1 MKKKL
6 LALCATA
13 LLFSGCFESS
23 GTTSGSGTSTTS
35 GYPQG
40 VPSYTTSV
48 TPGHSERTTESAS
61 EEADVKHEMVCPYS
75 AAEIAQAYKELNA
88 AHVKRIKRSLTKGSG
103 SEATWSFAKVEAQEA
118 AGLTNDSKR
127 DYKNTNKTYLIVA
140 PTGDGSNVDVTF
152 IAYPYG
158 DDSKP
163 PMYLKERMY
172 KSDIFQ
178 RSSTASDPLR
188 AILPRRPRIGSS
200 ELGGFSPNPFQPAER
215 NNTVVMPQPRTI
227 NVLPTIDVLGRMGDA
242 TFSVVEYSGQVS
254 EKDLIVTNTIFIESS
269 DMPKRGDFR
278 RFQLINERLLSSLP
292 EGDLGQLSVGETLLI
307 TAVRNSSNEELVTIF
322 EPVSQSEPLVAHTFN
337 LAKGRAASISR
348 FKKLLTQKL
357 KGLNKGGRVYVYGD
371 NVSSLNIADAI
382 YEFDVELVRRPITI
396 TKNIAATD
404 RKLVGSFKM
413 RFDPETTVISD
424 GIPVTEDHLRAMG
437 LPLYDLEE
445 WVAQEK
451 NIRAMVEG
459 RHRRIIR
466 TKQEFIDELQYGESD
481 EIMLFAHSNGDRIY
495 FGEESVSK
503 EEIEALP
510 PRQTPHTRTRMAMI
524 ISCEFGSLSEGRSR
538 WLLWRQPKSFAE
550 LLIEKN
556 YFDSVVAP
564 DHLVK
569 HSEAKEIIRMAL
581 TGATM
586 RSIHKTRPGWNKVAT
601 LNQRDNQ
608 TKNNYETQ
616 HVPSQ
621 S

>member
-1 MKKKL
+1 
-6 LALCATA
+6 
-13 LLFSGCFESS
+13 
-23 GTTSGSGTSTTS
+23 
-35 GYPQG
+35 
-40 VPSYTTSV
+40 
-48 TPGHSERTTESAS
+48 
-61 EEADVKHEMVCPYS
+61 MVCPYS
-75 AAEIAQAYKELNA
+75 AAEIAESYKELIA
-88 AHVKRIKRSLTKGSG
+88 VHVMRIKRSLTKGSG
-103 SEATWSFAKVEAQEA
+103 GEATWSFAKVEAQEA

-127 DYKNTNKTYLIVA
+127 DYTNTNKTYLIAA

-163 PMYLKERMY
+163 PIYLKERMY
-172 KSDIFQ
+172 KSGISPS
-178 RSSTASDPLR
+178 SSTASDFLGAR
-188 AILPRRPRIGSS
+188 LPRRLGTGS
-200 ELGGFSPNPFQPAER
+200 ELGGFGPNPFQPAER
-215 NNTVVMPQPRTI
+215 NNEVEMPQSRTI
-227 NVLPTIDVLGRMGDA
+227 TVLPTRVVLERIGDA
-242 TFSVVEYSGQVS
+242 TFSVVEYSGQIS
-254 EKDLIVTNTIFIESS
+254 EKDLIMTNTIFIESS
-269 DMPKRGDFR
+269 DMPKGGDFR
-278 RFQLINERLLSSLP
+278 RFQLVNERLLSSLP
-292 EGDLGQLSVGETLLI
+292 EGDLGQLSAGETLLV
-307 TAVRNSSNEELVTIF
+307 TAVRNSNNEQLVTIF
-322 EPVSQSEPLVAHTFN
+322 DPVSQSGPLVAHTFN

-371 NVSSLNIADAI
+371 NLSSVNIADAI
-382 YEFDVELVRRPITI
+382 YDFDVELVRRPITI

-404 RKLVGSFKM
+404 RKLAGSFKM

-437 LPLYDLEE
+437 LPLYDLEK
-445 WVAQEK
+445 WLAQGK

-459 RHRRIIR
+459 RYRRIIR
-466 TKQEFIDELQYGESD
+466 TKQEFIDELQHGESD
-481 EIMLFAHSNGDRIY
+481 EIMLFAHSDGDRIY

-510 PRQTPHTRTRMAMI
+510 PRQTPHTRTRVAMI

-569 HSEAKEIIRMAL
+569 HSEAEEIIRMAL

-586 RSIHKTRPGWNKVAT
+586 RNIHKTRSGWNKVAT

-608 TKNNYETQ
+608 TENNYETQ
-616 HVPSQ
+616 RVPSQ